1 MKIAEKSELKAQLRK
16 FQTASDSYMRLLSEL
31 KKFLGVRS
39 TFVLARVCIPTAMI
53 AAL

>member
-31 KKFLGVRS
+31 KNFSVLGALLCLLEYVFL
-39 TFVLARVCIPTAMI
+39 L
-53 AAL
+53 L